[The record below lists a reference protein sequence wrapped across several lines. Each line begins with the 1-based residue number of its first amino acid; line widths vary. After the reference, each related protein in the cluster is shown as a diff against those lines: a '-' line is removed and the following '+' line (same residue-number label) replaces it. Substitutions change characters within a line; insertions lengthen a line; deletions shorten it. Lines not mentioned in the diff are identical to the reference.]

1 MKPVCFMIMPYGRK
15 ATQVEAG
22 KGPAEIDFNAL
33 WDRVYA
39 PVITALGYEPVRA
52 DQDTGALII
61 TEMLERLYFA
71 DLVLAD
77 MTIPNGNVYYEIGIR
92 HAAKPNGCVLL
103 AADWS
108 KPLFDLAQMRT
119 GRYPLTDGDV
129 PDATVAAAREA
140 IERAIRN
147 GLAQGMSPMWQVIR
161 GYPGEVDPNQSSTM
175 KDQMAQLAE
184 FQARVRVVRTA
195 PAAERLQ
202 RAQDLAASF
211 KGGLVTAPVAF
222 ALMLLLRD
230 CVDRREDWNV
240 LLGFLDDLPEDLKV
254 LPEVREQRALL
265 LSYAGWHDEALVAL
279 GALVASAGPTAERLG
294 LMGGRYK
301 RLYRERSS
309 PADKRNALQQAISHY
324 ERGMDLDLNQYFCAS
339 NLPRLYRA
347 RNRQGDEAR
356 AQQVANLVVAAC
368 DRARKRGAGDVWLR
382 STLLAAAFDLRDV
395 GKAETLMDE
404 AEDEGAARW
413 QRESVRADLRESLAT
428 VGDRDTQAALQ
439 AVLDRFERARD

>member
-1 MKPVCFMIMPYGRK
+1 MIMPYGRK

-33 WDRVYA
+33 WDRVYV

-52 DQDTGALII
+52 DQDTGALIV

-92 HAAKPNGCVLL
+92 HAAKPKGCVLL

-119 GRYPLTDGDV
+119 GHYPLTDGDV

-147 GLAQGMSPMWQVIR
+147 GLAKGMSPMWQVIR

-184 FQARVRVVRTA
+184 FQARVRAVRTA
-195 PAAERLQ
+195 PARERLQ

-211 KGGLVTAPVAF
+211 EGGAMTAPVAF

-230 CVDRREDWNV
+230 CADRKEDWNV
-240 LLGFLDDLPEDLKV
+240 LLGFVNDLPEGLKA
-254 LPEVREQRALL
+254 LPEVREQRALA
-265 LSYAGWHDEALVAL
+265 LSYAGWHDDALVAL
-279 GALVASAGPTAERLG
+279 DALVTAVGPTPERLG
-294 LMGGRYK
+294 LMGGRHK
-301 RLYRERSS
+301 RLYRERTS
-309 PADKRNALQQAISHY
+309 PEDKWDALQQAIGHY
-324 ERGMDLDLNQYFCAS
+324 ERGMDLDLNQYYCAS

-347 RNRQGDEAR
+347 RKNEEDEVR

-368 DRARKRGAGDVWLR
+368 DRARKRGSGDAWLK

-395 GKAETLMDE
+395 AKAKALMIE
-404 AEDEGAARW
+404 VESEGAARW
-413 QRESVRADLRESLAT
+413 QRSSVLDDLRESLDT
-428 VGDRDTQAALQ
+428 VTDLGTKAALQ
-439 AVLDRFERARD
+439 AVLDRFARARS